1 MWTKESIETFM
12 KDYGF
17 KPNMTK
23 PEIKELPSML
33 HPDEKLHGLLE
44 GMLKRV
50 HNNDING
57 NGIVIATN
65 KRIIFF
71 RKSIIGT
78 VTKEEIPISKVS
90 SASYRKGLMFSS
102 VAVITASNE
111 AVVEQCDKTVAKRF
125 SETVQKLISDLDTPL
140 GQTAVPQSTPVA
152 VNSGPDL
159 GQLEKLFD
167 LKQKGI
173 LTEEEFN
180 AQKAKLLGL

>member
-1 MWTKESIETFM
+1 
-12 KDYGF
+12 
-17 KPNMTK
+17 
-23 PEIKELPSML
+23 
-33 HPDEKLHGLLE
+33 
-44 GMLKRV
+44 
-50 HNNDING
+50 
-57 NGIVIATN
+57 
-65 KRIIFF
+65 
-71 RKSIIGT
+71 
-78 VTKEEIPISKVS
+78 
-90 SASYRKGLMFSS
+90 MFSS